1 MGKTGV
7 QPEGVGLVSSLGVL
21 GQAAKEVIKKNHI
34 GPQNMEKIVYEG
46 RTMEHGE

>member
-21 GQAAKEVIKKNHI
+21 GQAAKEVIKE
-34 GPQNMEKIVYEG
+34 GPMRPQNMEKIVYEG
-46 RTMEHGE
+46 RTMERGE